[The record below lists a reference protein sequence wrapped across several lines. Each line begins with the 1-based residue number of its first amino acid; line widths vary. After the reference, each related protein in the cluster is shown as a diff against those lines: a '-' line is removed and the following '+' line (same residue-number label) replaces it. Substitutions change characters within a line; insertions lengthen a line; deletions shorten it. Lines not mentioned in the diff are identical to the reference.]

1 MPAAPGAPNVPA
13 VLIEIAVLFGFGCLS
28 GVTTV
33 LFGFG
38 GGFVTVPVVYAFA
51 LADPGQALGAM
62 HVAVATSTAVM
73 VVNAG
78 GATLAQLRAGRL
90 RRDYLWPL
98 IAFIGLGAVLGSLAA
113 TAADESVLRRL
124 FVAYLAL
131 TIVDSV
137 VRKGFVSRD
146 PAVRP
151 RALGGVTTTVGG
163 TGIGAVASFLGVG
176 GSVLT
181 VPLMRRKGLPMAEAA
196 ALANP
201 LSLPVAVIGTAVYAF
216 AATGGTAT
224 GAAHLGYIDL
234 TAAGALLCGS
244 LPSIAVTRRVVG
256 RIPDRAHAIAYLA
269 LLAAALIAIIVC

>member
-1 MPAAPGAPNVPA
+1 M
-13 VLIEIAVLFGFGCLS
+13 LIEILVLLGFGCLS

-38 GGFVTVPVVYAFA
+38 GGFITVPVVYAFA
-51 LADPGQALGAM
+51 LAEPDHALGAM

-78 GATLAQLRAGRL
+78 SATLAQLRTGRL

-98 IAFIGLGAVLGSLAA
+98 IAFIGLGAVLGSFAA
-113 TAADESVLRRL
+113 TVADESVLRWL

-131 TIVDSV
+131 TIADSLA
-137 VRKGFVSRD
+137 RKGFVSRRD
-146 PAVRP
+146 DIRP
-151 RALGGVTTTVGG
+151 RALGGLTTTAGG

-181 VPLMRRKGLPMAEAA
+181 VPLMRRKGLPMADAA

-216 AATGGTAT
+216 AATGTASGT
-224 GAAHLGYIDL
+224 AHLGYIDL
-234 TAAGALLCGS
+234 VAAGALLCGS
-244 LPSIAVTRRVVG
+244 LPTIAVTRRVVG

-269 LLAAALIAIIVC
+269 LLAAALIAIVVR

>member
-1 MPAAPGAPNVPA
+1 MPAVPGRPTVEG
-13 VLIEIAVLFGFGCLS
+13 VLIEISVLLGFGCLS

-38 GGFVTVPVVYAFA
+38 GGFITVPVVYAFA
-51 LADPGQALGAM
+51 LADPEHAQDAM

-78 GATLAQLRAGRL
+78 SATLAQLRTGRL

-98 IAFIGLGAVLGSLAA
+98 VAFIGLGAVLGSFAA
-113 TAADESVLRRL
+113 TVADESVLRWL

-131 TIVDSV
+131 TIADSV
-137 VRKGFVSRD
+137 ARKGFVSRRED
-146 PAVRP
+146 DGP
-151 RALGGVTTTVGG
+151 RALGGVTTIAGG

-181 VPLMRRKGLPMAEAA
+181 VPLMRRKGLPMADAA

-216 AATGGTAT
+216 AATGTSSS
-224 GAAHLGYIDL
+224 GAHVGYVDL
-234 TAAGALLCGS
+234 VAAGALLCGS
-244 LPSIAVTRRVVG
+244 LPTIAVTRRVVG

-269 LLAAALIAIIVC
+269 LLGAALVAVVIG

>member
-1 MPAAPGAPNVPA
+1 M
-13 VLIEIAVLFGFGCLS
+13 LTEIALLFGFGCLS

-38 GGFVTVPVVYAFA
+38 GGFITVPVVYGFA
-51 LADPGQALGAM
+51 LAGPGQALGAM

-73 VVNAG
+73 VINAG
-78 GATLAQLRAGRL
+78 SATLAQLRAGRL
-90 RRDYLWPL
+90 RKEYLWPL
-98 IAFIGLGAVLGSLAA
+98 IAFIGLGSVLGSFAA
-113 TAADESVLRRL
+113 TMAGESVLRWL

-131 TIVDSV
+131 TIADSV
-137 VRKGFVSRD
+137 VRKGFVSRPPD
-146 PAVRP
+146 TRP
-151 RALGGVTTTVGG
+151 RALGSLTTTAGG

-216 AATGGTAT
+216 AATGTPSGS
-224 GAAHLGYIDL
+224 AHLGYIDL
-234 TAAGALLCGS
+234 IAAGALLCGS
-244 LPSIAVTRRVVG
+244 LPTIAVTRRVVG

-269 LLAAALIAIIVC
+269 LLGAALIAIVVR